1 VLYEKKQVLITV
13 KAYPNPSKEYGETV
27 CCAGID
33 LKTGQWI
40 RLYPIPYR
48 YLDSD
53 KKFKKYG
60 VVEVSCK
67 TNTNDKRPES
77 YKVDCDSIKLIEWL
91 DTKKGGW
98 ERRKSVVMPTQSKSM
113 CSVYEG
119 EMKSLKSLALIK
131 PSNIN
136 FSWKKATVK
145 SENNREKYYAQLS
158 LFYKRKE
165 AIKAIPYNF
174 YYEFICDGEINCPGH
189 KLLIIDWEIGQA
201 YLSWEYEQPIL
212 LEKIKEKWLNLMCSK
227 KRDTYFYVGNMQRFK
242 QTFMVLGTF
251 YPPF

>member
-1 VLYEKKQVLITV
+1 MSYEKKRVLITV

-33 LKTGQWI
+33 LQTGQWL

-48 YLDSD
+48 DLDSD

-67 TNTNDKRPES
+67 KSPTDKRPES
-77 YKVDCDSIKLIEWL
+77 YKVNCDSIKLIEWL

-98 ERRKSVVMPTQSKSM
+98 ERRKSVVIPTQSKSM
-113 CSVYEG
+113 CSVYE
-119 EMKSLKSLALIK
+119 EEKKSLKSLAAIK
-131 PSNIN
+131 PTDIS
-136 FSWKKATVK
+136 FTWKKANVTNK
-145 SENNREKYYAQLS
+145 NDREKYYSQLS
-158 LFYKRKE
+158 LFYKSKE
-165 AIKAIPYNF
+165 AIKAVPYNF

-201 YLSWEYEQPIL
+201 FLKWRYELPIL
-212 LEKIKEKWLNLMCSK
+212 LEKIKEKWLNFMCSD

-242 QTFMVLGTF
+242 HNFMVLGTF
-251 YPPF
+251 YPPL